1 MHDYAQVTEVEEAF
15 VRVGAD
21 VNIGLYAEFQN
32 GASVILERT

>member
-32 GASVILERT
+32 GASGVLDGT